1 MTQEGGADVIE
12 VGVPFT
18 DPMADGATIQ
28 RANEVAL
35 SNGIAGPEICIETV
49 KAARAAGLKVPVV
62 LMGYCNPFL
71 QYKGG
76 VDKLGQDCVA
86 AGVNGF
92 IMVDLPVEEAGT
104 VLTMCQKYSLSSV
117 PLLAPTSTDERIKK
131 LAGTAS
137 SWIYAVS
144 VTGVTGSRSA
154 LASDLPE
161 FIARIRKFTTVP
173 VAVGFGVSQR
183 QHVLDLGK
191 HGADGAVVG
200 SAIINAISNAKSSQE
215 RVAKVRELITDLTG
229 GPCPDSATDGG
240 AKPRETSL
248 VEKAPQYAFGEFGGR
263 YIPETLVQAHDEL
276 EKAYNEAIAD
286 PAFIAEVARYRKEYI
301 GGPTMTYHAKRLTE
315 MCGGA
320 QIWLK
325 REELAHTGAHKIN
338 NAIGQVCKWRARV
351 RAAGERAGG
360 RGTRR
365 RQAHSLIALRHFPAD
380 RRQG

>member
-1 MTQEGGADVIE
+1 
-12 VGVPFT
+12 
-18 DPMADGATIQ
+18 MADGATIQ

-49 KAARAAGLKVPVV
+49 KAARSQGLTVPVV

-71 QYKGG
+71 QYRGG

-92 IMVDLPVEEAGT
+92 IMVDLPVEEASS

-117 PLLAPTSTDERIKK
+117 PLLAPTSTDERIQK

-144 VTGVTGSRSA
+144 VTGVTGSRTD
-154 LASDLPE
+154 LAADLPQ
-161 FIARIRKFTTVP
+161 FIARIRKYTSVP

-200 SAIINAISNAKSSQE
+200 SAIINAISSAGSSQE
-215 RVAKVRELITDLTG
+215 RVDKVRQLVTDLTG
-229 GPCPDSATDGG
+229 GPCPAAATDGDVR
-240 AKPRETSL
+240 PRETSL

-263 YIPETLVQAHDEL
+263 YIPETLVQVGLHC
-276 EKAYNEAIAD
+276 
-286 PAFIAEVARYRKEYI
+286 F
-301 GGPTMTYHAKRLTE
+301 
-315 MCGGA
+315 
-320 QIWLK
+320 
-325 REELAHTGAHKIN
+325 
-338 NAIGQVCKWRARV
+338 
-351 RAAGERAGG
+351 
-360 RGTRR
+360 
-365 RQAHSLIALRHFPAD
+365 ALN
-380 RRQG
+380 

>member
-1 MTQEGGADVIE
+1 
-12 VGVPFT
+12 
-18 DPMADGATIQ
+18 MADGATIQ
-28 RANEVAL
+28 RANEIAL

-49 KAARAAGLKVPVV
+49 KAARVKGLKTPVV

-71 QYKGG
+71 QYRGG

-86 AGVNGF
+86 AGINGF
-92 IMVDLPVEEAGT
+92 IMVDLPVEEAGS
-104 VLTMCQKYSLSSV
+104 VLTMCKKYSLSSV

-144 VTGVTGSRSA
+144 VTGVTGARTD

-161 FIARIRKFTTVP
+161 FLARIRKHTDIP
-173 VAVGFGVSQR
+173 IAVGFGVSQR

-200 SAIINAISNAKSSQE
+200 SAIINTIQNAKSSQE
-215 RVAKVRELITDLTG
+215 RIDKVRQLITDLTG
-229 GPCPDSATDGG
+229 GPCPATASDGG
-240 AKPRETSL
+240 IKPHETSL
-248 VEKAPQYAFGEFGGR
+248 VAKAPEYAFGEFGGR

-276 EKAYNEAIAD
+276 EKAYAEAIAD
-286 PAFIAEVARYRKEYI
+286 PAFIAEVARYRREYI
-301 GGPTMTYHAKRLTE
+301 NGPTPTYHAKRLTE
-315 MCGGA
+315 LCGGA

-338 NAIGQVCKWRARV
+338 NAIGQVRRPPPPPHHRPRVAR
-351 RAAGERAGG
+351 
-360 RGTRR
+360 
-365 RQAHSLIALRHFPAD
+365 PASH
-380 RRQG
+380 RPENKQFVPPP